1 MIKIKEGFQGEQSVV
16 LPPLLVELEERDEL
30 CKSLFITDIGYYPK
44 AEHHY
49 RQRATG
55 IDQYVLIYCVDGC
68 GFYVV
73 DGSRHEVGKNQFFVL
88 PAGRPHEYGATEG
101 QSWTIY
107 WLHFRGE
114 HAHIYAEGADI
125 PQDIDVRM
133 HSRISDRIGL
143 FDEIL
148 NTLHNGEGVEDLR
161 YASSLLH
168 YFLASMRYLKQFRRA
183 NHTSEPSPTP
193 IDIVEQAIH
202 YMRENIEQHVAIDDV
217 LHYVGYS
224 QSHFST
230 LFKRKTGLSP
240 LSYLKRLKVEHA
252 CHLLKTTDLRVNQIC
267 YKVGFDDPLYFSRLF
282 SKVMGMSPTR
292 FKENNDRSCP
302 TP

>member
-1 MIKIKEGFQGEQSVV
+1 MIKKKEGFQGERSVV

-49 RQRATG
+49 RQRTTG
-55 IDQYVLIYCVDGC
+55 IDQYVLIYCVDGS

-73 DGSRHEVGKNQFFVL
+73 DGKRHEVHNNQFFIL
-88 PAGRPHEYGATEG
+88 PVGLPHEYGAAEG

-114 HAHIYAEGADI
+114 HAHIYAEGADT
-125 PQDIDVRM
+125 PQTISVKLT
-133 HSRISDRIGL
+133 SRISERIGL
-143 FDEIL
+143 FEEIL
-148 NTLHNGEGVEDLR
+148 STLHSGEDVEDLR

-168 YFLASMRYLKQFRRA
+168 YFLASMRYLKQYRRA
-183 NHTSEPSPTP
+183 NVDTS

-202 YMRENIEQHVAIDDV
+202 YMRENIEQHIAMDDV

-224 QSHFST
+224 QSHFT
-230 LFKRKTGLSP
+230 NLFKRKTGMSP
-240 LSYLKRLKVEHA
+240 LSYLNRLKVEYA
-252 CHLLKTTDLRVNQIC
+252 CHLLQTTDLRVNQIC
-267 YKVGFDDPLYFSRLF
+267 YKVGFEDPLYFSRLF
-282 SKVMGMSPTR
+282 SKIMGISPIKFRETSVR
-292 FKENNDRSCP
+292 NC
-302 TP
+302 